1 MAISGNGREY
11 DITFLP
17 DATLKTTTSQYRCVG
32 MLATTTLN
40 DRYVCMTADTG
51 TAGSG
56 GTPTACSNYAIG
68 INQTY
73 MSSGSNECSVRLFG
87 VSKAIA
93 ESSIAA
99 GQFVRA
105 YQGIS
110 VTSRIGTLVAV
121 TNRATCS
128 AATQSLASHTVI
140 IGRALENASTNT
152 VFSVFV
158 NPQLYDN
165 NLVAS
170 TT

>member
-1 MAISGNGREY
+1 MAIGGTGREV
-11 DITFLP
+11 DVTFLP
-17 DATLKTTTSQYRCVG
+17 DATLKTTTAQYRCVG

-40 DRYVCMTADTG
+40 DRYVCMTCDTG

-73 MSSGSNECSVRLFG
+73 MSAGSNECSIRLFG
-87 VSKAIA
+87 MAKGIA

-99 GQFVRA
+99 GQFVMA
-105 YQGIS
+105 YKGIS
-110 VTSRIGTLVAV
+110 VTSRIGTLIAVADA
-121 TNRATCS
+121 ATSS
-128 AATQSLASHTVI
+128 AATMSVASHTVI
-140 IGRALENASTNT
+140 MGRAMEDASTNT
-152 VFSVFV
+152 VFSVFL

>member
-1 MAISGNGREY
+1 MAIGANGREQ
-11 DITFLP
+11 DITFYA
-17 DATLKTTTSQYRCVG
+17 DGTLKTTTSQYWCVG
-32 MLATTTLN
+32 MAATNTLN
-40 DRYVCMTADTG
+40 DRYVTVCGDTG

-56 GTPTACSNYAIG
+56 GTPTLASNYAIG

-73 MSSGSNECSVRLFG
+73 MSSGSDQCTVRLMG

-93 ESSIAA
+93 AASIAA

-110 VTSRIGTLVAV
+110 TTSMIGRIVAV
-121 TNRATCS
+121 ANAVTVS
-128 AATQSLASHTVI
+128 AATQSIASHTVI
-140 IGRALENASTNT
+140 LGRALEDASTNT
-152 VFSVFV
+152 VISVFL